1 MEQWQR
7 QHGRSRHSRSVRY
20 SLRRLNEG
28 FASWMECF
36 CVDALFPE
44 WRMWET
50 YLTDHYTDSLDTDSL
65 ATSHPVEVEIDDPS
79 EIDEIFD
86 DLAYSKGS
94 VIVRMLH
101 SYLGPEAF
109 RVGVSAY
116 LKKHAYSNATTQDL
130 WAALAA
136 SSGKDVASMM
146 SAWSLQQNYPLI
158 TVKSAKIDG
167 SGQQLTIDVTQR
179 KFLSHALQEKDGTK
193 WSVPL
198 SIAVAGS
205 DDRSDT
211 QLLTAGEG
219 RFEFKL
225 AATDAASSSGSASA
239 AARAWKLNPS
249 QTFFYRTV
257 YPLPHYT
264 LLRASLGA
272 FSAED
277 RMGLQDDLFAAF
289 RAGLVPF
296 ALLAEFVEEGYVTAR
311 MEGSYA
317 VWADLTANLKALG
330 SCLKSAAPELYTKFC
345 TWAIHLYR
353 LVLERLGWEAQAHEE
368 HSQSM
373 LRGLILSALVGWN
386 DVATNK
392 ECCRRFYA
400 FIVEEKTQLATRG
413 SQAAALAASSS
424 ATSGAVP
431 AGTLS
436 PDIRSAVYSAVVVSG
451 GVLGYEMM
459 LARYHAQVSA
469 SGSGNNREEAVR
481 CLQALGCVSDRAQLA
496 ATLDWALDESN
507 SDAGCVRAEDACGLI
522 LHAASACA
530 PGVWDF
536 LKRRWADVVT
546 VFEGGAFA
554 LPSIVGIGVHFC
566 SEVINA
572 EYAAFMKRN
581 KAPSAERA
589 VKQTVER
596 MQANTKMMAREE
608 KNITKW
614 IGNRVGQLKIAAAAA
629 AGANAAPAAAASTS
643 ASSSSGKGKSK
654 AK

>member
-1 MEQWQR
+1 
-7 QHGRSRHSRSVRY
+7 
-20 SLRRLNEG
+20 
-28 FASWMECF
+28 
-36 CVDALFPE
+36 
-44 WRMWET
+44 MWET

-65 ATSHPVEVEIDDPS
+65 QSSHPVEVEIDDPS

-116 LKKHAYSNATTQDL
+116 LKKHAYANATTQDL
-130 WAALAA
+130 WSALTA

-146 SAWSLQQNYPLI
+146 SAWSLQQNYPLV
-158 TVKSAKIDG
+158 TVKSAKLDARG
-167 SGQQLTIDVTQR
+167 EQLTIEVTQR
-179 KFLSHALQEKDGTK
+179 KFLSHALQEKDATK

-198 SIAVAGS
+198 SIVVAAS
-205 DDRSDT
+205 ESRSET

-219 RFEFKL
+219 KFEFKL
-225 AATDAASSSGSASA
+225 DAPMDAAAASSSSGSGPAS
-239 AARAWKLNPS
+239 ARAWKLNPS

-257 YPLPHYT
+257 YPLPHYAI
-264 LLRASLGA
+264 LRTSLAA
-272 FSAED
+272 FPAED

-296 ALLAEFVEEGYVTAR
+296 ALLAEFVEEGYVAAR
-311 MEGSYA
+311 METSYA

-330 SCLKSAAPELYTKFC
+330 SCLKSAAPELYSKFC
-345 TWAIHLYR
+345 TWATHLYR
-353 LVLERLGWEAQAHEE
+353 QVLERLGWEAQMHEE

-386 DVATNK
+386 DVATCK
-392 ECCRRFYA
+392 ECCRLFYA
-400 FIVEEKTQLATRG
+400 FIVDEKTHLAIRG

-424 ATSGAVP
+424 AAAGAVP

-436 PDIRSAVYSAVVVSG
+436 PDIRSAVYSAVVSCG
-451 GVLGYEMM
+451 GALGYEMM
-459 LARYHAQVSA
+459 LARYHSQAAA

-481 CLQALGCVSDRAQLA
+481 CLQALGCVADRAQLA
-496 ATLDWALDESN
+496 ATLDWALDECK
-507 SDAGCVRAEDACGLI
+507 SDTGCVRAEDACGLI

-536 LKRRWADVVT
+536 LKHRWPDVVA

-589 VKQTVER
+589 VKQSVER

-629 AGANAAPAAAASTS
+629 GAGANAAPAAAASS
-643 ASSSSGKGKSK
+643 ATPAGKGRAK